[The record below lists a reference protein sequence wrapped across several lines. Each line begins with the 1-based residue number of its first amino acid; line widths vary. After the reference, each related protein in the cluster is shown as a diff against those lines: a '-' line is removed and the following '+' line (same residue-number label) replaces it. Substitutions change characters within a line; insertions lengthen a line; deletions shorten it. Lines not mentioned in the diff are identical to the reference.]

1 METFGFKVNDIRF
14 RLAKA
19 FLVEFGVFVPKHRD
33 GVKIHIA
40 SKALGLKRLAEGY
53 ALNKKFNNFSNH
65 KLFIFLNKRN

>member
-33 GVKIHIA
+33 GDKIHIA
-40 SKALGLKRLAEGY
+40 SKAMGLKRLAEGY
-53 ALNKKFNNFSNH
+53 ALKQKIQQFF
-65 KLFIFLNKRN
+65 KP